1 MKQIKQKL
9 FVIFMILTVAFGG
22 IYVYGTSESELRKQ
36 IAEAEKRL
44 EETQKEL
51 SEARKKQASAQKQ
64 KEIIDK
70 QVSEIVAN
78 ILYIDGQIET
88 ANNQIAEKEQEII
101 VAQENL
107 DKNKEYFKKRV
118 TSMYKSGTTTYLE
131 MLFNSDSIG
140 DFFGRM
146 DMIQYVVR
154 NDKKI
159 VDDMTAA
166 RDEIIDAKKVIEER
180 KVDLLDAKAANE
192 KQQESLSV
200 ALAEQTKIVGEL
212 NKNVQ
217 SFEAAAAKAE
227 QEKQALNLQ
236 LERELAGLT
245 DEPGT
250 TPAYTGG
257 KMQWP
262 VPAGGRISSPY
273 GYRTYPAA
281 GLHTGIDIAIGM
293 GNTIAAAEAGTVIK
307 VVNGTTGY
315 GKYLMINHGNGT
327 VTLYA
332 HSSKIVVS
340 VGQQVA
346 RGQKIAE
353 IGSTGFSTGPHLHFE
368 VRIDGKAVN
377 PIGYIQ

>member
-1 MKQIKQKL
+1 MKRIRQKIL
-9 FVIFMILTVAFGG
+9 VILMILAVAFSG

-44 EETQKEL
+44 EESNKQL
-51 SEARKKQASAQKQ
+51 AEARKKQASAQKQ
-64 KEIIDK
+64 KDIIDK
-70 QVSEIVAN
+70 QVSDIVAN
-78 ILYIDGQIET
+78 ILYIDGQIDT

-131 MLFNSDSIG
+131 MLFNSESIG

-146 DMIQYVVR
+146 DLIQYVVR

-166 RDEIIDAKKVIEER
+166 RDAIIDAKKVIEDR
-180 KVDLLDAKAANE
+180 KIDLLDAKAANE

-236 LERELAGLT
+236 LERELAGLS
-245 DEPGT
+245 DEPGG
-250 TPAYTGG
+250 PSYSGG

-293 GNTIAAAEAGTVIK
+293 GNTIVAAEAGTVIK

-340 VGQQVA
+340 QGQQVA

-368 VRIDGKAVN
+368 VRINGKAVN